1 MFLFLV
7 IDDVI
12 FYLYHAKKYEM
23 GRGMKKFI
31 IVLLCVLACGGAMA
45 YDVMYN
51 TKTRVY
57 HNPSC
62 GSVNNCT
69 NCTRMDSSEA
79 KRLGGRPCGH
89 CGGKK

>member
-1 MFLFLV
+1 MQ
-7 IDDVI
+7 
-12 FYLYHAKKYEM
+12 KKYEM

-31 IVLLCVLACGGAMA
+31 IVLLCVFACDGAIA

-51 TKTRVY
+51 TKRHVY
-57 HNPSC
+57 HSLSC
-62 GSVNNCT
+62 GHVHNCT

-79 KRLGGRPCGH
+79 KRLGGRPCKI